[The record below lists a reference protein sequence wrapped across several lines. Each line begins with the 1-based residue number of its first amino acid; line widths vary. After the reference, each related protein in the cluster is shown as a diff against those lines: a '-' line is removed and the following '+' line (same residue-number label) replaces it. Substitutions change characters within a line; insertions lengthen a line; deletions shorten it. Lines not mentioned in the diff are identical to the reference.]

1 MIITTYRT
9 NCSLKSVSFIR
20 LWVLQTSSWK
30 LPAGQE
36 VKRKIE
42 HRFVM
47 AKGETWP
54 C

>member
-1 MIITTYRT
+1 MVITTYRT
-9 NCSLKSVSFIR
+9 NCCLKSFIR
-20 LWVLQTSSWK
+20 LGVLQTSSWK

-42 HRFVM
+42 RRSVM

-54 C
+54 S